1 MRKTYI
7 FFCTNF
13 QLIFTLMIMNSPQA
27 VVVSKGNGDSAWIK
41 GQLTST
47 QEEVFIYPDDDKTI
61 DVKAL
66 PIGLLLNIR
75 QLRESFNKG
84 PTKYTT
90 TCHNLN
96 LQTDE
101 AKEFIAKLN
110 NDRKIAGNIENTMET
125 LFNMPLEPQQYKK
138 DNYEKKSKLS
148 VSISFQGTLL
158 KWFEDTLEKKSGLE
172 GGRIAN
178 SKLLEDIVI
187 WSMMNGYS

>member
-1 MRKTYI
+1 
-7 FFCTNF
+7 
-13 QLIFTLMIMNSPQA
+13 MIMNSPQA
-27 VVVSKGNGDSAWIK
+27 IVVSNGNGDSAWIK

-47 QEEVFIYPDDDKTI
+47 QEEVFIYADDDKTI

-75 QLRESFNKG
+75 ELRPVFKKG
-84 PTKYTT
+84 PTRHAT
-90 TCHNLN
+90 TCHSLN

-110 NDRKIAGNIENTMET
+110 NDRKIAGNMENTMET

>member
-1 MRKTYI
+1 M
-7 FFCTNF
+7 
-13 QLIFTLMIMNSPQA
+13 
-27 VVVSKGNGDSAWIK
+27 
-41 GQLTST
+41 
-47 QEEVFIYPDDDKTI
+47 
-61 DVKAL
+61 
-66 PIGLLLNIR
+66 
-75 QLRESFNKG
+75 
-84 PTKYTT
+84 
-90 TCHNLN
+90 
-96 LQTDE
+96 QTDE

-110 NDRKIAGNIENTMET
+110 TDRKIAGNMENTMET

-172 GGRIAN
+172 GGRMAN

>member
-1 MRKTYI
+1 
-7 FFCTNF
+7 
-13 QLIFTLMIMNSPQA
+13 MIMNSPQA

-110 NDRKIAGNIENTMET
+110 NDRKIAGNMENTMET